1 MQQDSLPLMLG
12 VCGLSVV
19 CLTILVVVALVA
31 VRFAGRGFLPILG
44 LVRGITD
51 DEEGKPVPAATP
63 RTDLRQI
70 AQTHDFDSAL
80 ARQMVRG
87 STPTEPP
94 APTIP
99 SQSLPPS
106 DQRPA
111 FLDRHP
117 RSDER
122 RRDYDDEIFG
132 GLLDFDGDGE
142 PDV

>member
-1 MQQDSLPLMLG
+1 MQQDSLPLILG

-19 CLTILVVVALVA
+19 CLTILAVVALVA

-44 LVRGITD
+44 LVRGMTD
-51 DEEGKPVPAATP
+51 DDEGKPVPAATP

-70 AQTHDFDSAL
+70 ARAHDFDSAL
-80 ARQMVRG
+80 ARQMARDQ
-87 STPTEPP
+87 SPADQP

-99 SQSLPPS
+99 SQTLPPS

-117 RSDER
+117 RPDER
-122 RRDYDDEIFG
+122 RRDYDDELFG

-142 PDV
+142 PDI